1 MPKGK
6 PIMLDGRLSAGEWAD
21 AKAVPLGDIARLYV
35 KENNGDILV
44 ALEYLKAD
52 NFTVDL
58 YLSNA
63 AGQIYDLHS
72 SAKLGERRM
81 RNGSW
86 PEEWNWWNNDRWVA
100 TVSRP
105 DSFENRTFRDQKVRE
120 FQISRE
126 RFPGTTWKV
135 YFEFMTPA
143 KPKWITSNYPA
154 NGSNT
159 SDEHWIS
166 LKLE

>member
-1 MPKGK
+1 
-6 PIMLDGRLSAGEWAD
+6 MLDGKLSAREWAD
-21 AKAVPLGDIARLYV
+21 AQTIALGDVARLYV
-35 KENNGDILV
+35 KENNRDVLL

-63 AGQIYDLHS
+63 AGHIYDLHS
-72 SAKLGERRM
+72 SAKLGERTLKD
-81 RNGSW
+81 GYW
-86 PEEWNWWNNDRWVA
+86 PEGWNWWNNDRWTA

-135 YFEFMTPA
+135 YFEFMSPAAQPNWSTSRYPA
-143 KPKWITSNYPA
+143 KA
-154 NGSNT
+154 SNT
-159 SDEHWIS
+159 SDEHWIA